1 MDKVMFMA
9 PSIPSRGW
17 HHRRMKSRSPWVWA
31 VLAGL
36 AVLVAAFVPVLWQM
50 TQAPKA
56 AMSAS
61 TALPPPWQIDR
72 GPQGELRA
80 FGLRLPGSTLADA
93 VERWG
98 DDLQVALIATRGQAP
113 ALEAYTD
120 RWTGGG
126 VTGRLVLATD
136 AQNADVTRWT
146 DRSTR
151 RETID
156 ANAQRWGLQ
165 VEDRAEALRSGV
177 VGVTFLP
184 ASRVDAATLQARF
197 GMPADVVTGEGG
209 TRHWLYPDRGLAI
222 AWDESS
228 GKAVLQVVALP
239 DFDRRLRAPL
249 TALAGAPA
257 ASAPAR

>member
-1 MDKVMFMA
+1 MT
-9 PSIPSRGW
+9 
-17 HHRRMKSRSPWVWA
+17 SRSPWVWA

-36 AVLVAAFVPVLWQM
+36 AVLVAAFAPVFWQM
-50 TQAPKA
+50 TQPPKA
-56 AMSAS
+56 PLSAS
-61 TALPPPWQIDR
+61 ADLPPPWRIDR

-136 AQNADVTRWT
+136 AQNAAVTRWT

-165 VEDRAEALRSGV
+165 AEDRAEALRSGV
-177 VGVTFLP
+177 VGISFLP

-197 GMPADVVTGEGG
+197 GAPADVVAGEGS

-222 AWDESS
+222 AWDEAS
-228 GKAVLQVVALP
+228 GKAVLQVVALA
-239 DFDRRLRAPL
+239 DFDRRLRSPVK
-249 TALAGAPA
+249 AGAGTQAGAAAGQASA
-257 ASAPAR
+257 ASR